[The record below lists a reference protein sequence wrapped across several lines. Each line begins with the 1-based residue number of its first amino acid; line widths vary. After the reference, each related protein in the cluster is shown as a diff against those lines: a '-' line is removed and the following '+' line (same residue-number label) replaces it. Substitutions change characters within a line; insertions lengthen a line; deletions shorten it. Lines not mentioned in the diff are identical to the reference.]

1 MHLIGVE
8 GPENDNKCEVRG
20 GSPQKKCPVRTLM
33 NGGDYF
39 TERLCLR
46 TTWPTIIGPKDVVLR
61 VTGQN
66 SKLCLMAIVEKYN
79 LLYYYLCNF
88 INYFIPALSFE
99 C

>member
-61 VTGQN
+61 VIGQN
-66 SKLCLMAIVEKYN
+66 SKLCLLWKNTTFSITICVISLITLFQLY
-79 LLYYYLCNF
+79 LLNVD
-88 INYFIPALSFE
+88 
-99 C
+99 